1 MSPPLSSGQPQ
12 FLQSFLNGIVFWSS
26 DNSHIS
32 SVDLLKKKKKSHVKM
47 EVQTEQE
54 NCMHLLKF
62 QESASS
68 ERVVDPTESKYVLL
82 YFKSE
87 SL

>member
-1 MSPPLSSGQPQ
+1 
-12 FLQSFLNGIVFWSS
+12 
-26 DNSHIS
+26 
-32 SVDLLKKKKKSHVKM
+32 M

-82 YFKSE
+82 YFKNE
-87 SL
+87 LLWQFPGETTIH